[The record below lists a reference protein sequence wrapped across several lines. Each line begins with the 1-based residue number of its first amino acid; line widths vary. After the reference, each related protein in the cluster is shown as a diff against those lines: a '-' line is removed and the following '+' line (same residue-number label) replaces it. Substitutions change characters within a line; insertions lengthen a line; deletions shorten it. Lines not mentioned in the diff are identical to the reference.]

1 MSKNLIGKDIIMMR
15 KRYAEALHMQGVPC
29 RYQFPILPDTNQN
42 GEPVVDSYSD
52 MIDTYIFFEGSPKIK
67 TFKRMGWVVENDSD
81 LPFLIHCS
89 FDLPNLQKDS
99 IFRIAGQYSDV
110 DERVFRVTQLSYDI
124 QAPDHIVCQVIP
136 VYDNNIVGRTDKE
149 VENTF
154 NTSNHFIAQ
163 PIDYRGKYIS
173 EQPGER

>member
-149 VENTF
+149 VESTF
-154 NTSNHFIAQ
+154 NTSNHFITQ

>member
-1 MSKNLIGKDIIMMR
+1 MSKNLIGKDIVLMR
-15 KRYAEALHMQGVPC
+15 KRYAEALQMQGVSC
-29 RYQFPILPDTNQN
+29 KYQFPILPDTNQN

-89 FDLPNLQKDS
+89 FDLPKLQKDS
-99 IFRIAGQYSDV
+99 IFRIAGQYSEV

-149 VENTF
+149 VERTF
-154 NTSNHFIAQ
+154 NTSSHFIKQ